1 MSFEPNR
8 RRMGRITA
16 SIDVEIQ
23 AEGEPHPICGQ
34 LWNLSIV
41 GLRLEAERTLAVGT
55 ACRIRMF
62 VPEEVVLSGK
72 VVRALGTDLAFEL
85 EDVPYESFER
95 LRAFLLMHAEEGSG
109 LEDELTDQMGYL
121 SEDF

>member
-1 MSFEPNR
+1 MSSEPNR

-23 AEGEPHPICGQ
+23 AEGATHPICGQ
-34 LWNLSIV
+34 LWNLSVV
-41 GLRLEAERTLAVGT
+41 GLRLEAEHTLPIGT
-55 ACRIRMF
+55 VCRIRMF

-72 VVRALGTDLAFEL
+72 VVRAQGTDLAFEL